1 LSPLKKIE
9 NPTGVSI
16 LFPVRTTMFNF
27 TFRSKEASTFDEW
40 NYAAFSK
47 LSAFWMGFTVA
58 DNWGDL
64 PTEYKDLNGL
74 IWSVFS
80 VIDEEFDY
88 DFDNDVLMHTGGLNT
103 VRYDSCND
111 VVMSGKAK
119 KQFNEKYGHN
129 LHCQHYWAV
138 EMFNTL
144 LDGWGLE
151 MFQAKIHNGKFALWD
166 DTYECQ
172 NCKVLAFECSDLV
185 NKDAQEVCYQCQN
198 KAATVF
204 QKIHRGNET
213 RWTNPTAVWLSTQ
226 KQVCD
231 GGCGGCVGCCR

>member
-1 LSPLKKIE
+1 
-9 NPTGVSI
+9 
-16 LFPVRTTMFNF
+16 MFNF
-27 TFRSKEASTFDEW
+27 PFQTEAPTFDEW
-40 NYAAFSK
+40 NLAAYRK
-47 LSAFWMGFTVA
+47 LSSYWVGFSDA
-58 DNWGDL
+58 DNCGEL
-64 PTEYKDLNGL
+64 PTDYKCLNGL

-80 VIDEEFDY
+80 VIDEEFDF
-88 DFDNDVLMHTGGLNT
+88 DFDDDVLMHTGELNPF
-103 VRYDSCND
+103 RYGSCNN
-111 VVMSGKAK
+111 VVMSGYAK

-144 LDGWGLE
+144 REDWGGEVLV
-151 MFQAKIHNGKFALWD
+151 AKIHNGKFALWD

-172 NCKVLAFECSDLV
+172 KCKVLAFECSDLV
-185 NKDAQEVCYQCQN
+185 NNDAQEVCYECQN

-213 RWTNPTAVWLSTQ
+213 RWTNPTAVWLYTQ
-226 KQVCD
+226 KLCD